1 MTTLY
6 KIGLGFGIILAVGL
20 LFAILLVGMRRGQ
33 KHSHGT
39 TPREFTSPTC
49 PKCGT
54 VLTQGQ
60 PCPKCGASAGQS

>member
-6 KIGLGFGIILAVGL
+6 KTMLGLGIIIIVGL
-20 LFAILLVGMRRGQ
+20 LFAVFLVGVRRGQ
-33 KHSHGT
+33 KSSPGT
-39 TPREFTSPTC
+39 TPEEFTSPTC

>member
-1 MTTLY
+1 METLS
-6 KIGLGFGIILAVGL
+6 KALLGSGILLAVCL

-49 PKCGT
+49 QKCGT

>member
-1 MTTLY
+1 MATVY
-6 KIGLGFGIILAVGL
+6 MIGLGLGILVVVGL

-33 KHSHGT
+33 KHSDST

-54 VLTQGQ
+54 VLTKGQ
-60 PCPKCGASAGQS
+60 PCPKCGAPPG